1 MERTRCRDRR
11 AKAGGGY
18 GGGRSKLEDSSLKR
32 VGLGVSRRQ
41 MRARGRGGDE
51 APVDR
56 GAVRHSR
63 CGAPTEG
70 SPARERW
77 VLVLKADPAPEGAT
91 EGLGARVGPEFCRP
105 SGAPNVTGRDPHGR
119 RRGLPSFGAPHL
131 RNPGRLR
138 GFGRGRRFARQVGFA
153 RSREGAKGSV
163 LLSRCGIHRLVG
175 TLAPPEGG
183 RGTAS

>member
-1 MERTRCRDRR
+1 MAGVGVSFDRHVGSIGQGHLGR
-11 AKAGGGY
+11 
-18 GGGRSKLEDSSLKR
+18 GRSNA
-32 VGLGVSRRQ
+32 RR
-41 MRARGRGGDE
+41 MMGRRLVIG
-51 APVDR
+51 
-56 GAVRHSR
+56 GAVRCRR

-163 LLSRCGIHRLVG
+163 LLSRCGIHRLVR